1 MWCLWSLISTVV
13 WGWRFAANWGSR
25 RQRLVWS
32 VLELKL
38 LGTGDLCFECFE
50 CLATLLAAREGL
62 EEQKA
67 DNWVGLGLV
76 GQEGL

>member
-1 MWCLWSLISTVV
+1 MSTVV
-13 WGWRFAANWGSR
+13 WGWRFGANWGSKH
-25 RQRLVWS
+25 QRLVWS
-32 VLELKL
+32 VLEQKVLD
-38 LGTGDLCFECFE
+38 TGDLCFDCW
-50 CLATLLAAREGL
+50 AKLLAAREGL

>member
-1 MWCLWSLISTVV
+1 MSTVEF
-13 WGWRFAANWGSR
+13 GWRFGANWGSR
-25 RQRLVWS
+25 HQRLVWS
-32 VLELKL
+32 VLELKVL
-38 LGTGDLCFECFE
+38 DTGDLCFECFE
-50 CLATLLAAREGL
+50 CWATVVAAREGV

>member
-1 MWCLWSLISTVV
+1 M
-13 WGWRFAANWGSR
+13 
-25 RQRLVWS
+25 
-32 VLELKL
+32 
-38 LGTGDLCFECFE
+38 LGTEDLCFE